1 MSPARIRVFLADDH
15 PFVREGVKHLVNH
28 QMDLEVVGEAA
39 DGAIACEEVARLL
52 PDLVVMDMS
61 MPLMNGARAT
71 AAIRKACPRVKVIAF
86 TVNEDKVFLRELLE
100 AGVMGYVVKRSAA
113 EDLIRAIRI
122 VHGGNMYLD
131 PAITSVVANPREPR
145 DFLAQTRITEREK
158 EVLILIAQGYLHKEI
173 AHRLEIGTKTVET
186 HKLRACEKLDL
197 RGRAAIVQYV
207 REMGWLDEGA
217 QGPPSATKPSRPEGP
232 PPVCGEDP

>member
-1 MSPARIRVFLADDH
+1 VSATRIRVFLADDH
-15 PFVREGVKHLVNH
+15 PVVREGVRHLVNH
-28 QMDLEVVGEAA
+28 QTDMEVVGEAA
-39 DGAIACEEVARLL
+39 DGVAACAEVARLL

-61 MPLMNGARAT
+61 MPQMNGARAT
-71 AAIRKACPRVKVIAF
+71 AAIRKTCPQVKVIAL

-131 PAITSVVANPREPR
+131 PAITSVVAGKQEPRE
-145 DFLAQTRITEREK
+145 FLEQTRLTPREK

-173 AHRLEIGTKTVET
+173 ADRLQIGTKTVET

-197 RGRAAIVQYV
+197 RGRAAIVRYV
-207 REMGWLDEGA
+207 KEMGWLDEEK
-217 QGPPSATKPSRPEGP
+217 PPPCPGTDGP
-232 PPVCGEDP
+232 PPVCGEEPS

>member
-1 MSPARIRVFLADDH
+1 MSAARIRVFLVDDH
-15 PFVREGVKHLVNH
+15 PVVREGVKHLVNH
-28 QMDLEVVGEAA
+28 QADMEVIGEAA
-39 DGAIACEEVARLL
+39 DGVAACAEVARLL
-52 PDLVVMDMS
+52 PDLVIMDMS
-61 MPLMNGARAT
+61 MPQLNGARAT
-71 AAIRKACPRVKVIAF
+71 AAIRKSCPQVKVIAL

-131 PAITSVVANPREPR
+131 PAITSVVAGKPEPRE
-145 DFLAQTRITEREK
+145 FLEHTRLTAREK

-173 AHRLEIGTKTVET
+173 ADRLQIGTKTVET

-197 RGRAAIVQYV
+197 RGRAAIVRYV
-207 REMGWLDEGA
+207 KDMGWLAEDSR
-217 QGPPSATKPSRPEGP
+217 QMPPPGTYEP
-232 PPVCGEDP
+232 PPVCGEDPS